1 MYRFQS
7 LLALVGIGALVACS
21 GETATTTPAG
31 DSAAT
36 PSKAAAP
43 AGGMTA
49 FEDSIVGPM
58 LKDIRAGIRP
68 FNESGIGICKGSG
81 KECPEYIGREVG
93 ELPEGEY
100 MVRAELAVPNAGAKD
115 TWKVRFETECKTIKV
130 SKDGAS
136 KSESTNSRN
145 KEYTVVH
152 RQGETG
158 YRLSPLFKIK
168 SPHPSARQECSWK
181 LTGLHPDGDQVYS
194 GSWIAPQANQ

>member
-7 LLALVGIGALVACS
+7 LLTLFAIATLTGCS
-21 GETATTTPAG
+21 GENATSTSAG
-31 DSAAT
+31 ASADSQ
-36 PSKAAAP
+36 SKAASSAN
-43 AGGMTA
+43 GMSA
-49 FEDSIVGPM
+49 FEESIVGPM

-81 KECPEYIGREVG
+81 KECVEFIGREVG

-100 MVRAELAVPNAGAKD
+100 MVRAELAVPNAGPKE

-145 KEYTVVH
+145 KEYTVAH

-194 GSWIAPQANQ
+194 GSWVAPQAN